1 MTWPGDDLTWQEF
14 ENDLADR
21 FRRMPG
27 GHFLVLSHRG
37 HQELYVQFRVDEDG
51 PLLGEC
57 RGLGGSVEPE
67 GQQSRLEQLGWH
79 SPDPKAGLPNYWRY
93 WPANRPPKN
102 SASSGASEDDLRAAA
117 SQATRTM
124 RDVLGIPS
132 PSHIE
137 EQSGS

>member
-1 MTWPGDDLTWQEF
+1 MWQEF
-14 ENDLADR
+14 ENVLADR
-21 FRRMPG
+21 LRQMPRRD
-27 GHFLVLSHRG
+27 FLILGNRDHL
-37 HQELYVQFRVDEDG
+37 ELYVQFRVDEDG
-51 PLLGEC
+51 PLLAEC
-57 RGLGGSVEPE
+57 RAPDRSAALGE
-67 GQQSRLEQLGWH
+67 QHSRLEQLGWD